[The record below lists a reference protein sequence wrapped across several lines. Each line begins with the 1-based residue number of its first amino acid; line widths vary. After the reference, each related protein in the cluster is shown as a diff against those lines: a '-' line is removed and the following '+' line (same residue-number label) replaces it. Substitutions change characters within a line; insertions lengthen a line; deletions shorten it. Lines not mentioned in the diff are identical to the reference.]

1 MSPRRT
7 SRAGRKAWA
16 AQQHRRQMI
25 QFRAI
30 ELAAA
35 LALEGDC
42 AVPGSGWNAA
52 EQRHVE
58 ARSDAEAADAAAPAM
73 ALCAECPVV
82 EACRLWAA
90 LDRYTGLAA
99 GRSWIRGRA
108 YDPSTTINHSRV
120 D

>member
-7 SRAGRKAWA
+7 SRAGREAWA
-16 AQQHRRQMI
+16 AQKHRRQVT

-30 ELAAA
+30 ELAAV
-35 LALEGDC
+35 LAIEGDC

-52 EQRHVE
+52 EQRHAG

-73 ALCAECPVV
+73 ALCAECPVAG
-82 EACRLWAA
+82 ECRLWAG

-99 GRSWIRGRA
+99 GRSWVRGRA